1 MAVLEQRM
9 THSTLEVVLR
19 PTEPVAAVYLGAAPD
34 VANEYQLAWETRW
47 RPLAE
52 ALRKQGADVETV
64 RALEAA
70 VAAPAA
76 ARAARGSGQVA
87 GFARDGKAL
96 AVVTLPGLQMPDL
109 ARYGAPSHL
118 LPLLTWAQE
127 RPAYVLVVVDRT
139 GADIAAS
146 IGAGSEPV
154 HSEVEGPDDEIAH
167 NAPGGFKAAPHR
179 SPAVGRGHGDPYHR
193 RAEDSWAHN
202 AAAVA
207 EATAAALQRVE
218 GKVLVVSG
226 EVRAQQLLLERL
238 PEWVK
243 QTVRIKRIS
252 GSRGNDG
259 SQKARAELVS
269 GAVREASEDEL
280 GALWQTFLEERS
292 PHGLSVEGAHETLAA
307 LSGGRVATLLVAA
320 DPATQDTAAWFGPAA
335 TEVMSVG
342 EGGPVLPDA
351 RKGGLV
357 DVAVRSAL
365 LTGAQV
371 RVIPPDAGYW
381 PMEGVGG
388 ICRYR

>member
-47 RPLAE
+47 RPLA
-52 ALRKQGADVETV
+52 ARLREQGADEETV

-87 GFARDGKAL
+87 GFAREGKAL
-96 AVVTLPGLQMPDL
+96 ALVTLPGLAAADL
-109 ARYGAPSHL
+109 AEYGAPAHM
-118 LPLLTWAQE
+118 LPLLRWAQE

-154 HSEVEGPDDEIAH
+154 YSEVEGPDDEIAH

-179 SPAVGRGHGDPYHR
+179 SPAAGRGHGDPYHR

-207 EATAAALQRVE
+207 EAAASALQRVE
-218 GKVLVVSG
+218 GKILVVSG
-226 EVRAQQLLLERL
+226 DVRAQQLLLERL

-243 QTVRIKRIS
+243 QGVRTKRIN
-252 GSRGNDG
+252 GSRGPDG
-259 SQKARAELVS
+259 SQKARAELVAR
-269 GAVREASEDEL
+269 AVREATEEEL
-280 GALWQTFLEERS
+280 AALWQTFLEERS

-307 LSGGRVATLLVAA
+307 LAGGRVGTLIVSSDLGADDLV
-320 DPATQDTAAWFGPAA
+320 AWFGPAA
-335 TEVMSVG
+335 TEVLPVG
-342 EGGPVLPDA
+342 EHHPVLPDA
-351 RKGGLV
+351 RKGRLV
-357 DVAVRSAL
+357 DVAVRAAL

-371 RVIPPDAGYW
+371 RVIPPGADYW

>member
-34 VANEYQLAWETRW
+34 VANEYQLAWDTRW
-47 RPLAE
+47 GPLA
-52 ALRKQGADVETV
+52 ATLRGQGADEETV

-87 GFARDGKAL
+87 GFARNGEAI
-96 AVVTLPGLQMPDL
+96 AVVTLPGLPTPDL
-109 ARYGAPSHL
+109 ARHGAPADMV
-118 LPLLTWAQE
+118 PLLRWAQE

-154 HSEVEGPDDEIAH
+154 YSEVEGPDDEIAR
-167 NAPGGFKAAPHR
+167 NAPGGANAGPRR
-179 SPAVGRGHGDPYHR
+179 SPTAGRGHGDPFQR
-193 RAEDSWAHN
+193 RVEDSLAHN
-202 AAAVA
+202 ASAVA
-207 EATAAALQRVE
+207 EAAAAALQRVE
-218 GKVLVVSG
+218 GKILVVSG
-226 EVRAQQLLLERL
+226 DVRAQQLLLERL

-243 QTVRIKRIS
+243 QGVRIKHIK
-252 GSRGNDG
+252 GSRGADG
-259 SQKARAELVS
+259 SQRNRAELVA
-269 GAVREASEDEL
+269 GAVREATEDEL
-280 GALWQTFLEERS
+280 GTLWQTFLEERS

-307 LSGGRVATLLVAA
+307 LSGGRVGTLIVSA
-320 DPATQDTAAWFGPAA
+320 DASDDLTAWFGPAA
-335 TEVMSVG
+335 TEVLPVG
-342 EGGPVLPDA
+342 HGHPVLPDA
-351 RKGGLV
+351 RKGRLV

-371 RVIPPDAGYW
+371 RVIPPGAGYW

-388 ICRYR
+388 ICRYH